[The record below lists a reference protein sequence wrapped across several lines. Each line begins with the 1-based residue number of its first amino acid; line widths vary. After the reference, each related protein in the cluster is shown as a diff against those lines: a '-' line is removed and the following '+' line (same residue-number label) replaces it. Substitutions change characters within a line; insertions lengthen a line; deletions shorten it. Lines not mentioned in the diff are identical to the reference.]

1 MDERTRS
8 YCITTNNP
16 TDEDYEA
23 LKALKYTYL
32 CYAPEIAPTTGTP
45 HIQAYVYLSSAMS
58 FSSIQKK
65 LKRSA
70 IFKANG
76 TPEDN
81 RKYIL
86 GIDHPKKKFNPDAK
100 EFGIMPKQ
108 GKRNDIVQIK
118 EALKEGSN
126 LRSIIE
132 IATSYQSIK
141 TAETLVKYYEKKR
154 TFKPKVFW
162 LYGATGTGKTRYVYD
177 NHPLDDIYKCLDTS
191 RWMDGYDAHPVL
203 LIDDMRRDF
212 IKFHNLIKLI
222 DRYEYRVETKGG
234 TRQLLAETIYITCPY
249 EPKKLWQ
256 NHTDEDLGQLI
267 RRIDK
272 IIFFSND
279 IENASSSPPTVC
291 PSQTPDESGSLD
303 TPPLCPKV

>member
-1 MDERTRS
+1 MNERSRA
-8 YCITTNNP
+8 YCLTVNNP
-16 TDEDYEA
+16 NKEHYDA
-23 LKALKYTYL
+23 LHKLKYEYL

-65 LKRSA
+65 LPHTH
-70 IFKANG
+70 ITKANG
-76 TPEDN
+76 TPEQN
-81 RKYIL
+81 RNYCF
-86 GIDHPKKKFNPDAK
+86 GINQEKKQPNPEAK
-100 EFGIMPKQ
+100 EFGTLPKQ
-108 GKRNDIVQIK
+108 GKRNDIIQIK

-126 LRSIIE
+126 LRNIIE

-212 IKFHNLIKLI
+212 IKFHNLLKLL

-249 EPKKLWQ
+249 EPKQLWE
-256 NHTDEDLGQLI
+256 NHTGEDLEQLI

-272 IIFFSND
+272 IIFFSNN
-279 IENASSSPPTVC
+279 IEKCPPAVVVN
-291 PSQTPDESGSLD
+291 
-303 TPPLCPKV
+303 PPPAVSV